1 MGLVLSFLF
10 GLFGGEPAELIDKHY
25 ERITRVDDLPEIG
38 RRIVYPDG
46 HISLPYGEARYGWRI
61 DVGNAR
67 GAEVYTRVRQ
77 ILGEPLPIPWGD
89 EMRWGYMWRHRG
101 NPGRGMMLIV
111 HRRAR
116 SVHLKSWFE
125 RDKAR
130 TSRIGMAAENEIY
143 RWFEWL
149 TTPPSDDE

>member
-1 MGLVLSFLF
+1 MSTDY
-10 GLFGGEPAELIDKHY
+10 PELADKHY
-25 ERITRVDDLPEIG
+25 VQITKPDELPDPQRTVSLPSG
-38 RRIVYPDG
+38 RPSR
-46 HISLPYGEARYGWRI
+46 PYGEARYGWRI

-67 GAEVYTRVRQ
+67 GPAVYARVQQ
-77 ILGEPLPIPWGD
+77 ILGDPLPIPWGD

-130 TSRIGMAAENEIY
+130 TSRIDKTAENEIY

-149 TTPPSDDE
+149 TAPPGDDG